1 MIFSR
6 LFSWLENKKK
16 FNYLKNQKNNELIFE
31 LKVEGITDEKILSA
45 IKKVPRELFVEQHL
59 IKEAYQ
65 NNALPTDCGQ
75 TVSQP
80 YVVAYMISF
89 LNLKNTDK
97 ILEIGTGTGWQT
109 AILSHLCKEV
119 FTIERFNVL
128 LNKAKKNIAKLNIKN
143 VNYKLGNGIMGWGQK
158 VLFDAIIISATSG
171 VIPEKLLENLKSNGR
186 LIMPKKYH
194 TGNQKLLLINKKNE
208 NHFDEEELLDVKFV
222 PLLNKDSVK

>member
-1 MIFSR
+1 MLFSG

-16 FNYLKNQKNNELIFE
+16 SAYLKNLKNDELILE

-45 IKKVPRELFVEQHL
+45 IRNVPRELFVEQHL
-59 IKEAYQ
+59 IEKAYQ
-65 NNALPTDCGQ
+65 NNALSTDCGQ

-80 YVVAYMISF
+80 YVVAYMISC

-119 FTIERFNVL
+119 FTIERFNIL

-143 VNYKLGNGIMGWGQK
+143 VNYKLGNGFEGWGEII
-158 VLFDAIIISATSG
+158 LFDAIIIGAASK
-171 VIPEKLLENLKSNGR
+171 VVPVKLLESLKNNGS

-194 TGNQKLLLINKKNE
+194 IGNQKLLLVTKKSGNFE
-208 NHFDEEELLDVKFV
+208 QKELLDVKFV
-222 PLLNKDSVK
+222 PLLNEASIK

>member
-158 VLFDAIIISATSG
+158 VLIDAIIISATSE

-208 NHFDEEELLDVKFV
+208 NHFDKEELLDVKFV

>member
-16 FNYLKNQKNNELIFE
+16 FNYLKNQKNNELIFK
-31 LKVEGITDEKILSA
+31 LKVEGITNEKILSA
-45 IKKVPRELFVEQHL
+45 ISKVPRELFVEQHL

-89 LNLKNTDK
+89 LNVKNTDK

-158 VLFDAIIISATSG
+158 VLFDAIIISATSE

-208 NHFDEEELLDVKFV
+208 NHYDEEELLDVKFV

>member
-16 FNYLKNQKNNELIFE
+16 FNYLKNQKNNELIFK
-31 LKVEGITDEKILSA
+31 LKVEGITNEKILSA

-158 VLFDAIIISATSG
+158 ILFDAIIISATSE

>member
-16 FNYLKNQKNNELIFE
+16 FNYLKNQKNDKLIFE
-31 LKVEGITDEKILSA
+31 LKVEGIVDKKILSA

-59 IKEAYQ
+59 VDKAYQ
-65 NNALPTDCGQ
+65 NDALSTDCGQ
-75 TVSQP
+75 TVTQP
-80 YVVAYMISF
+80 YIVAYMIES

-119 FTIERFNVL
+119 FTIERFDVL

-143 VNYKLGNGIMGWGQK
+143 VNYKLGNGIKGWGQK
-158 VLFDAIIISATSG
+158 VLFDAIIISATSE

-208 NHFDEEELLDVKFV
+208 KHFIQKELLDVKFV
-222 PLLNKDSVK
+222 PLVNKDSVK